1 MIRRRQNMTRRRQN
15 IRWQIAIGALLV
27 VAASTACS
35 FAADP
40 RYPDWPCVQA
50 KVPEISLAA
59 VWAGP
64 PLDDIKDK
72 WKDDAKVSALV
83 PKLAARR
90 TTLEDAQQL
99 ITEFLAGPAADKA
112 TAGKLLF
119 AGLFDSL
126 NAQRSSV
133 LNGLERITRKQREAA
148 DKIRADVFALQAL
161 QGTSPPDQPKID
173 ELGNQMIWQTRI
185 FEDRQRVVKFVCEVP
200 TAIDQRLF
208 ALGRMIQQEIE

>member
-1 MIRRRQNMTRRRQN
+1 MIWR
-15 IRWQIAIGALLV
+15 IAIGALFI
-27 VAASTACS
+27 AASTGFC

-40 RYPDWPCVQA
+40 RYPDWPCTQA

-64 PLDDIKDK
+64 PLDDVKDK
-72 WKDDAKVSALV
+72 WKDDAKVSALL

-90 TTLEDAQQL
+90 MAVEDAQKM
-99 ITEFLAGPAADKA
+99 ITEFLASAGPDKV

-148 DKIRADVFALQAL
+148 DKIRSDSLALQAL
-161 QGTSPPDQPKID
+161 QGASPPDQTRID
-173 ELGNQMIWQTRI
+173 ELSNQLVWETRI

-208 ALGRMIQQEIE
+208 ALSRMIQQEIE

>member
-1 MIRRRQNMTRRRQN
+1 MRRK
-15 IRWQIAIGALLV
+15 QIAIGVLLF
-27 VAASTACS
+27 VAASTEFC

-40 RYPDWPCVQA
+40 RYPDWPCAQA

-72 WKDDAKVSALV
+72 WKSDAKVSALV

-90 TTLEDAQQL
+90 TSLEDAQKA
-99 ITEFLAGPAADKA
+99 ITEFVAGSAADKA

-119 AGLFDSL
+119 TGLFDTL

-133 LNGLERITRKQREAA
+133 LSGLERITRKQRAA
-148 DKIRADVFALQAL
+148 AEKIQADAVAMQAM
-161 QGTSPPDQPKID
+161 QSASPPDQTKIE
-173 ELGNQMIWQTRI
+173 ELGNQLVWQTRI
-185 FEDRQRVVKFVCEVP
+185 FEDRQRVAKFVCEVP

-208 ALGRMIQQEIE
+208 ALSRVIQQEME

>member
-1 MIRRRQNMTRRRQN
+1 MRRL
-15 IRWQIAIGALLV
+15 IAIGALLF
-27 VAASTACS
+27 VAASS
-35 FAADP
+35 EFSLAADP
-40 RYPDWPCVQA
+40 RYPDWPCTQA

-90 TTLEDAQQL
+90 TSLEDAQKV
-99 ITEFLAGPAADKA
+99 ITEFLASSAVDKA

-119 AGLFDSL
+119 AGLFDTL

-133 LNGLERITRKQREAA
+133 LNGLERITRKQRTAA
-148 DKIRADVFALQAL
+148 EKIQADAVAMQAL
-161 QGTSPPDQPKID
+161 QSASPPDQMKI
-173 ELGNQMIWQTRI
+173 EEFGNKLVWQTRI

-208 ALGRMIQQEIE
+208 ALSRVIQQEME